1 MRNLATGLI
10 VWCLASIPALAQG
23 DTSAQATAGENV
35 GGVGGVWNL
44 FWQSFDLFSVVLI
57 AGSLVAV
64 AQITR
69 VIMDVR
75 EPNIS
80 APESTESFSKL
91 LDTGAGP
98 AEITRAAQDDPSFV
112 AGVLAAAAEASPRG
126 RSAMREAAEMEATR
140 LASMWFRKI
149 EILNVIGNLGPLV
162 GLAGTVW
169 GMVIAFDTLGASGG
183 EAGPAQL
190 SSGIAKALFHTLLGL
205 VLAIPCLLTFGL
217 YRGLIDRVCTRAMAD
232 GARLLERL
240 PAGSTD
246 REDA

>member
-10 VWCLASIPALAQG
+10 FVCLATSPALAQG
-23 DTSAQATAGENV
+23 DASAGENV
-35 GGVGGVWNL
+35 GGGVWNL

-57 AGSLVAV
+57 GGSLVAV

-75 EPNIS
+75 ESNIS
-80 APESTESFSKL
+80 APESTESFAKL
-91 LDTGAGP
+91 LESGAGP
-98 AEITRAAQDDPSFV
+98 DEVVRAAKDDPSFV

-126 RSAMREAAEMEATR
+126 RGAMREAAELEATR

-217 YRGLIDRVCTRAMAD
+217 YRGVIDRVCTRAMTD

-246 REDA
+246 REDT